1 MVHGLRIAFGLA
13 AAVVL
18 SLVYL
23 AIHLVSR
30 RFGNHAAR
38 IMPNVWA
45 RSCAWLLD
53 LRIDAVGGMARAR
66 PLMLVANHV
75 SWVDI
80 IVMGAIAPVNFVAK
94 ADMAR
99 WPGLGAL
106 ARAAGTVFVERER
119 RARSG
124 SQANALSAR
133 LVAGEPVVL
142 FAEGSTSNGNEP
154 LPFKSTLIAA
164 AQIALE
170 NDGDRPVLVQPVSIV
185 YVRQQ
190 GVPLGRAGRARLAWY
205 GDGDLAPHLFAL
217 LGEGGIDVEVRFGD
231 PIAFSAS
238 SDRKAVTR
246 ELERR
251 VAGMMVASQR
261 GRDRERGA

>member
-1 MVHGLRIAFGLA
+1 MIHGLRIAFGLA
-13 AAVVL
+13 AAVVV
-18 SLVYL
+18 SLVFL
-23 AIHLVSR
+23 VFHLVVR

-38 IMPNVWA
+38 IMPHVWA
-45 RSCAWLLD
+45 RTCAWLLD
-53 LRIDAVGGMARAR
+53 LRISIVGDVTRAR
-66 PLMLVANHV
+66 PLLLVANHV
-75 SWVDI
+75 SWADI
-80 IVMGAIAPVNFVAK
+80 IVMGAIAPFNFVAK

-170 NDGDRPVLVQPVSIV
+170 NNGDRPVLVQPVSII
-185 YVRQQ
+185 YVRQH
-190 GVPLGRAGRARLAWY
+190 GVPLGRIGRARLAWY

-217 LGEGGIDVEVRFGD
+217 LGEGSIDVEVRFGD
-231 PIAFSAS
+231 PVAFSAS

-251 VAGMMVASQR
+251 VADMMVSSQR
-261 GRDRERGA
+261 GNA